1 MCRPSWRCLATTASS
16 KPTPI
21 SAAVQPLALPEGE
34 TDMADT
40 NPEYGTI
47 IGADANFKGE
57 LSFDSAAKLL
67 GKFEGTINS
76 KGRIHV
82 ADGSQC
88 KATVKA
94 KEISVEGHIEGNV
107 EAADRV
113 ELKNKGA
120 ITGDVVAS
128 RMVMAEGASIDGHC
142 RIGVNGHARSA
153 STTETKPAMSGVSA
167 SQPQP
172 VKK

>member
-1 MCRPSWRCLATTASS
+1 
-16 KPTPI
+16 
-21 SAAVQPLALPEGE
+21 
-34 TDMADT
+34 MADSSQ
-40 NPEYGTI
+40 EFGTI

-88 KATVKA
+88 RATVKA

-113 ELKNKGA
+113 EIKNKGA
-120 ITGDVVAS
+120 ITGDITAA
-128 RMVMAEGASIDGHC
+128 RMIMAEGASIDGHC
-142 RIGVNGHARSA
+142 RIGVNGHARPGA
-153 STTETKPAMSGVSA
+153 TTEPKPTAQGQPA
-167 SQPQP
+167 QPQAA
-172 VKK
+172 KK